1 MPVDQRSDV
10 LTDKIVS
17 QFLSREHP
25 SLAGVHEWY
34 RPKSVKRGAGTLVDG
49 EKQMFGLDLGQLHC
63 CAGCQRVSD
72 RPVT

>member
-49 EKQMFGLDLGQLHC
+49 EKQMFGLFWTWGNFTAALDANG
-63 CAGCQRVSD
+63 
-72 RPVT
+72 